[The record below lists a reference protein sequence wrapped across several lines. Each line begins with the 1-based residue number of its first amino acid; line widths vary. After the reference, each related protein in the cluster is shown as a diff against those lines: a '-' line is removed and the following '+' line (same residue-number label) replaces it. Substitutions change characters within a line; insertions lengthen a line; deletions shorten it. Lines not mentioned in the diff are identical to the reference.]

1 MKKLLLGIM
10 AFFLCTTTAH
20 AYNVGFDING
30 DGATNGFT
38 ETEAWNTQST
48 SSALYN
54 GVYEDIWS
62 YQDAAGNFTESFTLQ
77 VYSGDV
83 AGGGTENYSNFYA
96 EVTLNGT
103 TDNTTT
109 DFTSGIINLYIE
121 NTSDT
126 DTLIFPSGNSTTGV
140 DYEYDATANGN
151 SNADTLVATLELIG
165 GQVMTITGTNQD
177 EGSSGDIDLDFV
189 FTYTAND
196 FFDETTD
203 ELALK
208 RWILALAGNG
218 DVSVSNTVYVD
229 DGVTGWDIGGL
240 DIEFEAVP
248 EPTTMMLFGF
258 GLLGIAGIT
267 RKRMH

>member
-10 AFFLCTTTAH
+10 ALLLCTTSAH
-20 AYNVGFDING
+20 AYNIGFDING

-48 SSALYN
+48 ASAEYN

-83 AGGGTENYSNFYA
+83 AGGGTQSYSNFYA
-96 EVTLNGT
+96 DVTLGGT
-103 TDNTTT
+103 TDGTTT
-109 DFTSGIINLYIE
+109 EFTSGSITLYIE
-121 NTSDT
+121 DITDGDT
-126 DTLIFPSGNSTTGV
+126 IFATNPGI
-140 DYEYDATANGN
+140 DYEYDAGT
-151 SNADTLVATLELIG
+151 DTLVATLELIG
-165 GQVMTITGTNQD
+165 GQAMTVSGTNQD
-177 EGSSGDIDLDFV
+177 QGSSGDIDLDFV
-189 FTYTAND
+189 FTSTTDD
-196 FFDETTD
+196 FFDSTTD
-203 ELALK
+203 ELALN

-218 DVSVSNTVYVD
+218 DVSVSNIDYVTS
-229 DGVTGWDIGGL
+229 GVTGWDIGGL

-267 RKRMH
+267 RKKMH